1 MRLRLSPRLLAG
13 PALALLVTGC
23 ALSAPGQANSGGA
36 QKSPQTGQSVAPVT
50 GVPPH
55 LARSLAAGIPGKFLG
70 IEAVGEPESLT
81 PLIGLAASI
90 GRRPNLAGQYVAW
103 GSRFDAAGAT
113 AAWNYGAL
121 YYMAW
126 EPFSTPVQA
135 IADGASDAYIRSFAR
150 SVHALG
156 LPVAISFGHEMNGN
170 WYPWGTQQTTAAAFV
185 AAWRHIHALFAKA
198 GATNVIWVWNPNII
212 NPMPGV
218 ALRPYW
224 PGARYVSWV
233 GLTGYF
239 ALTGPQTFSG
249 VFGPTMREIRKF
261 TTRPFI
267 IAETAVETGP
277 NEGPATLSLVEGATH
292 TPGVLGFIWFDF
304 NKDGVDWR
312 IESRPQ
318 VRADLATAIASL
330 TLANVHQ

>member
-1 MRLRLSPRLLAG
+1 MSPRSAPRALAGGLLVLLLAG
-13 PALALLVTGC
+13 C
-23 ALSAPGQANSGGA
+23 SLSAPGQAESGGPT
-36 QKSPQTGQSVAPVT
+36 KSSPIIQPSARVP
-50 GVPPH
+50 GVPPG
-55 LARSLAAGIPGKFLG
+55 LARELAAGVPGKFLG
-70 IEAVGEPESLT
+70 IEADGEPESLT

-90 GRRPNLAGQYVAW
+90 GRKPNLAGQYVAW

-113 AAWNYGAL
+113 EAWNYGAL

-126 EPFSTPVQA
+126 EPFSTSVQS
-135 IADGASDAYIRSFAR
+135 IAAGSSDAYIRKFAKA
-150 SVHALG
+150 VHALG
-156 LPVAISFGHEMNGN
+156 VPVAISFGHEMNGK
-170 WYPWGTQQTTAAAFV
+170 WYPWGTQQTTAAEFV
-185 AAWRHIHALFAKA
+185 AAWRHIHDLFAKA

-212 NPMPGV
+212 NPMPQV

-224 PGARYVSWV
+224 PGSSYVNWV

-261 TTRPFI
+261 TGKPFI
-267 IAETAVETGP
+267 VAETAVETGP
-277 NEGPATLSLVEGATH
+277 DEGPSTLSLVKGATH

-304 NKDGVDWR
+304 DKNGVDWR

-318 VRADLATAIASL
+318 VRADLASAVARL

>member
-1 MRLRLSPRLLAG
+1 V
-13 PALALLVTGC
+13 PA
-23 ALSAPGQANSGGA
+23 N
-36 QKSPQTGQSVAPVT
+36 
-50 GVPPH
+50 
-55 LARSLAAGIPGKFLG
+55 LARSLAAGVRGKFLG
-70 IEAVGEPESLT
+70 VEAVGEPESLT
-81 PLIGLAASI
+81 PLISLAASI
-90 GRRPNLAGQYVAW
+90 GRQPNLAGQYVAW

-113 AAWNYGAL
+113 EAWNYGAL

-126 EPFSTPVQA
+126 EPFNTSVQA
-135 IADGASDAYIRSFAR
+135 IADGASDAYIRTFAR
-150 SVHALG
+150 AVHTLG
-156 LPVAISFGHEMNGN
+156 VPIAISFGHEMNGN
-170 WYPWGTQQTTAAAFV
+170 WYPWGTQQTTAAEFV
-185 AAWRHIHALFAKA
+185 AAWRHIHDLFAKA

-212 NPMPGV
+212 NPMPQV

-224 PGARYVSWV
+224 PGERYVNWV

-239 ALTGPQTFSG
+239 ALTGPHTFSG

-261 TTRPFI
+261 TARPFI

-277 NEGPATLSLVEGATH
+277 DEGPSTLSLVKGATH

-304 NKDGVDWR
+304 DKNGVDWR

-318 VRADLATAIASL
+318 VRADLATAIARL

>member
-1 MRLRLSPRLLAG
+1 MKPRLTPPLLAG
-13 PALALLVTGC
+13 LLLGLLLAGC
-23 ALSAPGQANSGGA
+23 SLSAPGSDSGGSA
-36 QKSPQTGQSVAPVT
+36 KRPQTAQPSARVT
-50 GVPPH
+50 GVPAN
-55 LARSLAAGIPGKFLG
+55 LVRDLAAGVRGKFLG
-70 IEAVGEPESLT
+70 IEAPGEPESLT
-81 PLIGLAASI
+81 PLIALAASI
-90 GRRPNLAGQYVAW
+90 GRQPNLAGQYVEW
-103 GSRFDAAGAT
+103 GSSFDAAGAA

-126 EPFSTPVQA
+126 EPFGTSVQA
-135 IADGASDAYIRSFAR
+135 IAGGASDAYISGFAR
-150 SVHALG
+150 AVRALG

-170 WYPWGTQQTTAAAFV
+170 WYPWGTQQTTPAEFV

-212 NPMPGV
+212 NPMPQV

-224 PGARYVSWV
+224 PGNSYVNWV

-239 ALTGPQTFSG
+239 ALTGPQTFDG
-249 VFGPTMREIRKF
+249 VFGPTMEEIRKF
-261 TTRPFI
+261 TARPFI

-277 NEGPATLSLVEGATH
+277 DEGPSTLSLVEGATH

-304 NKDGVDWR
+304 DKNGVDWR

-318 VRADLATAIASL
+318 VRADLATAIARL